1 MALTLHVGTFR
12 GISAFSLMVK
22 QLHSPLIP
30 WSTGHLS
37 PPPART
43 GANAVTVA
51 AEKCKYLESLV
62 GACRLG
68 GPGWWEAGRA
78 SLALWCPD
86 CSPHHTNT
94 EHKAGLL

>member
-1 MALTLHVGTFR
+1 
-12 GISAFSLMVK
+12 MVK

-68 GPGWWEAGRA
+68 CPGWWEAGRVTVLQWLPWRYGA
-78 SLALWCPD
+78 QTAVFTTLTL
-86 CSPHHTNT
+86 NT
-94 EHKAGLL
+94 RPGSYKEM